1 MNEFGDPYV
10 GGWWAG
16 LIIGCA
22 LVVVVVVV
30 VAALLV
36 LASKIS
42 EQVRAAVRELEV
54 TRSTT
59 QPLVELGRTNALLQS
74 ILSGA
79 RAARQALGG

>member
-10 GGWWAG
+10 GGWWTG

-22 LVVVVVVV
+22 LVVVVVAV

-36 LASKIS
+36 LASQIN
-42 EQVRAAVRELEV
+42 EQVRAAVRELEG

-59 QPLVELGRTNALLQS
+59 QPLVELGRTNALIQS

-79 RAARQALGG
+79 RTARQALGG

>member
-1 MNEFGDPYV
+1 MNEFGEPYV

-16 LIIGCA
+16 LIVGCA
-22 LVVVVVVV
+22 IVVVVVAA

-36 LASKIS
+36 LASRIN
-42 EQVRAAVRELEV
+42 EQVGVAVRELEG

-59 QPLVELGRTNALLQS
+59 QPLVELGRTNGLLQS

-79 RAARQALGG
+79 RTARQALGG

>member
-1 MNEFGDPYV
+1 MNEFGELNV
-10 GGWWAG
+10 GGWWIG
-16 LIIGCA
+16 LIVGSA
-22 LVVVVVVV
+22 LVVVVVAA

-36 LASKIS
+36 LASKIN
-42 EQVRAAVRELEV
+42 EQVGAAVRELEM

-59 QPLVELGRTNALLQS
+59 QPLVDLGRTNTLLQN

>member
-1 MNEFGDPYV
+1 MNELGEPYV
-10 GGWWAG
+10 GGWWTG

-22 LVVVVVVV
+22 LVVVIVAV

-36 LASKIS
+36 LASQIN
-42 EQVRAAVRELEV
+42 EQVRTAIRELEV
-54 TRSTT
+54 IRSTT

-79 RAARQALGG
+79 RTARQALGG